1 MNPQQ
6 LRTWFRTI
14 EFFKGKSGW
23 YFLSPDGLAV
33 GPYVTERIAEQQAA
47 KLARTLKRLEGQ
59 RSTREAV
66 LEFTIEAYAA
76 G

>member
-1 MNPQQ
+1 MNSHQ

-47 KLARTLKRLEGQ
+47 KLAKTLRRLEGQ
-59 RSTREAV
+59 RTTREAV
-66 LEFTIEAYAA
+66 LEFTIEACAA

>member
-1 MNPQQ
+1 MNSQQ

-33 GPYVTERIAEQQAA
+33 GPYVTERIAQQQAA
-47 KLARTLKRLEGQ
+47 KLAKTLHRLEGQ
-59 RSTREAV
+59 RSTRDAV
-66 LEFTIEAYAA
+66 LEFTIDAYAA

>member
-1 MNPQQ
+1 MNSQQ
-6 LRTWFRTI
+6 LRNWFRTI

-47 KLARTLKRLEGQ
+47 KLAKTLRRLEGQ
-59 RSTREAV
+59 RSTRDAV
-66 LEFTIEAYAA
+66 LEFTIDAYAA